1 MDYKAAQQVGTLL
14 VSLTQ
19 PQSNQLDAELL
30 AKLKGLLRSSDEL
43 VEYAEARLMDR
54 LAANNAQVRTYRCC
68 AVGGLQSPLL
78 AACRVILVV
87 ILVVVLKCCVAC
99 PCNLLPGCTA
109 QLRPARK
116 LAAVSDAGA
125 TTPAD
130 ENLLQS
136 T

>member
-54 LAANNAQVRTYRCC
+54 LAANNAQVRTYMWC
-68 AVGGLQSPLL
+68 AVRGLQRLSVT
-78 AACRVILVV
+78 ACCVLLVV
-87 ILVVVLKCCVAC
+87 LAMQHRVAC
-99 PCNLLPGCTA
+99 SCSLLLSCRMIVACKETG
-109 QLRPARK
+109 
-116 LAAVSDAGA
+116 
-125 TTPAD
+125 
-130 ENLLQS
+130 
-136 T
+136 